1 MYYIATRKEV
11 YMLSITDSAKALRAC
26 FKKNRVATLPE
37 LLKILK
43 TSSRISVYNRLNAL
57 GYLSSYSHNGIYY
70 TLSDIP
76 VFDEAGLWQ
85 YDGIGFSKAGNLKAT
100 IATLVHRSPAGYT
113 LNELEKQL
121 NVRVQNA
128 PLYLVREEKITREIS
143 GGVYLYLSAKRERC
157 EEQKA
162 ARYQFRIPGGE
173 QLPGWLVIDVLTTAI
188 REYKLDMDSA
198 SIVKSLGDR
207 GRYVTLG
214 QVEHILCVFTE
225 KKTTLHT

>member
-1 MYYIATRKEV
+1 
-11 YMLSITDSAKALRAC
+11 MLSTKDSAKALRAYL
-26 FKKNRVATLPE
+26 KKNRVATLPE

-43 TSSRISVYNRLNAL
+43 TSSSMSVYRRLNAL
-57 GYLSSYSHNGIYY
+57 GYLSSYTHRGTYY
-70 TLSDIP
+70 TLSNIP

-85 YDGIGFSKAGNLKAT
+85 YEGIGFSRAGNLKAT

-113 LNELEKQL
+113 LNELDTQL
-121 NVRVQNA
+121 KINVRNA
-128 PLYLVREEKITREIS
+128 PLHLVREGKITREET

-162 ARYQFRIPGGE
+162 ARHQFRTSGGE
-173 QLPGWLVIDVLTTAI
+173 ELPGWLVIDVLTTAI

-207 GRYVTLG
+207 GRYVTLA
-214 QVEHILCVFTE
+214 QVKQVLSVFTE